1 MHMEVFNY
9 DKKLFHFTTIL
20 LFSSLILTL
29 FVMLVIVPVDI
40 KWSAVIVILFIS
52 ILLVFGISPL
62 LTKHQIAED
71 KIILRQGLYFK
82 AVVPIENVK
91 GIGFT
96 DVNAKICVKFSL
108 TKPILYVITSKINL
122 ISMKLKKQMR
132 FGYAWWKRADEII
145 FNVDNPKEFIRLV
158 EERKLLKR

>member
-1 MHMEVFNY
+1 MEVFDY
-9 DKKLFHFTTIL
+9 DKKMFYFTTIL

-40 KWSAVIVILFIS
+40 TWISIITVLFIS

-62 LTKHQIAED
+62 ITKHQIAED

-82 AVVPIENVK
+82 AVVLLGNIKDIEP
-91 GIGFT
+91 T
-96 DVNAKICVKFSL
+96 DISAKIGIKFSI
-108 TKPILYVITSKINL
+108 TEPILYVTTSRINL
-122 ISMKLKKQMR
+122 IYIRLEKQMR

-145 FNVDNPKEFIRLV
+145 FNVNDPKRFIELI
-158 EERKLLKR
+158 EEKMGECER

>member
-1 MHMEVFNY
+1 MHMEVFDY
-9 DKKLFHFTTIL
+9 DKKMFYFTTIL

-40 KWSAVIVILFIS
+40 TWISIITILFIS

-82 AVVPIENVK
+82 AVVPIKNVK
-91 GIGFT
+91 DIGFT
-96 DVNAKICVKFSL
+96 DINAKIGIKFSL
-108 TKPILYVITSKINL
+108 TKPILYVTTSKIGL
-122 ISMKLKKQMR
+122 ISIKLKGQRR
-132 FGYAWWKRADEII
+132 FGYAWWKSADEII
-145 FNVDNPKEFIRLV
+145 FNVDNPKRFIRLV
-158 EERKLLKR
+158 EEKKYMEK